1 MYLCIN
7 IYKAILKTMKK
18 IIILILMS
26 IPFVCMAQKKDITKY
41 LAGAV
46 PEVNGRVQFDKAYH
60 FSIPQNEAFQKL
72 LDYVQT
78 QIVEGEN
85 HLEQARITEYDE
97 KNGVIAASIQET
109 LYITRSAWVTYST
122 QFFYQLILQVN
133 ADSFDISL
141 RNIRYMYDIET
152 GTATHTENVRAED
165 WITDKEAL
173 NKAKTKLLRVPGKYR
188 RATIDRKD
196 EIFLGAA
203 KSVGIVTTKLIEV
216 EE

>member
-1 MYLCIN
+1 
-7 IYKAILKTMKK
+7 MK
-18 IIILILMS
+18 
-26 IPFVCMAQKKDITKY
+26 
-41 LAGAV
+41 
-46 PEVNGRVQFDKAYH
+46 N
-60 FSIPQNEAFQKL
+60 N
-72 LDYVQT
+72 
-78 QIVEGEN
+78 
-85 HLEQARITEYDE
+85 
-97 KNGVIAASIQET
+97 
-109 LYITRSAWVTYST
+109 ST
-122 QFFYQLILQVN
+122 FFYQLILQVN

-196 EIFLGAA
+196 EIFRGAA